1 MDPSSDQWPVPTVS
15 AVIFDLDGV
24 IVDSEIWWH
33 QERVAW
39 ARDQGLTW
47 SEADSR
53 AVMGANSR
61 GWARIMRER
70 MGLDP
75 ALEPSIQ
82 ADIVRR
88 MVDRYVG
95 AAPDIPGAIEAV
107 RRIAARWP
115 VAIASSAHR
124 EVIDAALRATGLGD
138 VVPIVVSSDDVEHG
152 KPAPDVYLETA
163 RQLGVSAES
172 CLVVED
178 SINGVRAGQAAGM
191 TVVLVPN
198 ASVPPAPGAADLADL
213 VLDRLADLTPPGRPP
228 VRGGPSVTKADR
240 SRLQI
245 R

>member
-88 MVDRYVG
+88 MVDRYGG
-95 AAPDIPGAIEAV
+95 ATPEIPGAIEAV

-152 KPAPDVYLETA
+152 KPAD
-163 RQLGVSAES
+163 RKS
-172 CLVVED
+172 VV
-178 SINGVRAGQAAGM
+178 
-191 TVVLVPN
+191 
-198 ASVPPAPGAADLADL
+198 
-213 VLDRLADLTPPGRPP
+213 
-228 VRGGPSVTKADR
+228 
-240 SRLQI
+240 
-245 R
+245 